1 MPTGKP
7 DVKYAKSGEVHIAYQ
22 VWGEGPVNIVSTPG
36 VFSHLDSFWEE
47 QGMRRY
53 LEGLAQFA
61 RVATFD
67 KRGTGLSDRSIGI
80 PTFEERMDDIRAVM
94 DAAHFGDAV
103 LIGISEGVPMSV
115 LFAASYPSRTKG
127 LVLYGGEARGLWAP
141 DYPWAPTPADWE
153 ASFQRTEATWGSKEW
168 VDRFV
173 SILAPSRLGDDKFT
187 GWLSRMGR
195 IGASPGAYL
204 ALMKSEMVMD
214 ITRVL
219 PTVHVPTL
227 VLHLSGDKGSSIE
240 EGRYLARHIPGAK
253 LVELPGVDH
262 MFWASDQLTDRIL
275 GEVRSFIAEIQPV
288 PETTRVLTTVL
299 FTDIVSSTE
308 KAADMGDARWQRLL
322 GEHHSMAKNEVN
334 RFKGNFVK
342 NTGDGFL
349 AIFDGPTRAI
359 RCACAVRDD
368 AKGLGLEVR
377 AGLHTG
383 ECILGSDD
391 ISGIAVHIAARVLG
405 QAGPGEVFVSSTVK
419 DLVVG
424 SKISFRDC
432 GVHELKGV
440 DEEWRIFSVQATPIA
455 DPS

>member
-1 MPTGKP
+1 MSTREPE
-7 DVKYAKSGEVHIAYQ
+7 VKYAKSGEVHVAYQ
-22 VWGEGPVNIVSTPG
+22 VWGDGPVNIVSTPG
-36 VFSHLDSFWEE
+36 IFSHLDSMWEE
-47 QGMRRY
+47 PGLRRY
-53 LEGLAQFA
+53 FEGLAQFA

-67 KRGTGLSDRSIGI
+67 KRGTGLSDRGVGI

-115 LFAASYPSRTKG
+115 LFAASYPSRTRG

-141 DYPWAPTPADWE
+141 DYPWASTQDAWE
-153 ASFQRTEATWGSKEW
+153 ASFQRTEQTWGTKEW

-173 SILAPSRLGDDKFT
+173 SALAPNRVGDDKFT
-187 GWLSRMGR
+187 GWLSRMAR
-195 IGASPGAYL
+195 IGTTPGAFL
-204 ALMKSEMVMD
+204 ALSKSEMMMD
-214 ITRVL
+214 VTRVL

-227 VLHLSGDKGSSIE
+227 VIHLTGDKVSSVE

-253 LVELPGVDH
+253 FVELAGVDH
-262 MFWASDQLTDRIL
+262 MFWADNQLSDRIL
-275 GEVRSFIAEIQPV
+275 GEVRSFITEIQPV
-288 PETTRVLTTVL
+288 SETTRVLTTVL
-299 FTDIVSSTE
+299 LTDIVSSTE

-322 GEHHSMAKNEVN
+322 EDYNSMAKNEIN

-368 AKGLGLEVR
+368 ARGLGLEVR

-405 QAGPGEVFVSSTVK
+405 QAGPGEVLVSSTVK

-424 SKISFRDC
+424 SKIPFRDC

-440 DEEWRIFSVQATPIA
+440 DEEWRIFSVQATPVA
-455 DPS
+455 DLS